1 MKKLKVIVVGGGIGG
16 LSLALSLHQAG
27 FESRVYEAARQLSPL
42 GVGINLQPTA
52 VREFVEL
59 GLGDALAETGIAT
72 RRLNLYNKFGQLIS
86 SEPRG
91 LAAGYRWPQFSIH
104 RGRLQLLLLRAV
116 RERIG
121 HDMFRSGLTFAA
133 FEQMGERVQA
143 RFRNRTS
150 GAEVIDEADLLIG
163 ADGIHSAVRRQLYPT
178 EGSPRFAKQLLW
190 RAAVDADA
198 FLDGLTMVI
207 AGHFHQRIIAYPVA
221 RAAGGKLLTNWICQM
236 TVTEAEPQREDWNRR
251 VARDKVLAAFSGW
264 RFPWLDVP
272 TLVEQSPDIF
282 EFPMVDRDPVSTW
295 TCGRVTL
302 IGDAAHPMQPIGSQ
316 AGSQAVVDAR
326 LLTAALI
333 ATSNPVEALQYYDA
347 TRRPVMNDITLRNR
361 SFGPE
366 AAMQLVEERAPNGF
380 VRIEDVISRHELDS
394 IANSFAAAAGLDVE
408 TVNNGLS
415 FVRPGQQ
422 TAYQSPDV

>member
-1 MKKLKVIVVGGGIGG
+1 MKKMEIIVVGGGIGG
-16 LSLALSLHQAG
+16 LSLALSLHQVG
-27 FESRVYEAARQLSPL
+27 FKVRLYEAVRHLSPL

-52 VREFVEL
+52 VRELLEL

-72 RRLNLYNKFGQLIS
+72 QRLNLYNKFGQLIR

-91 LAAGYRWPQFSIH
+91 LAAGYRWPQYSIH

-121 HDMFRSGLTFAA
+121 HNHFRSGLTFTA
-133 FEQMGERVQA
+133 FEQIGGRVRG
-143 RFRNRTS
+143 RFRDRES
-150 GAEVIDEADLLIG
+150 GAEVID
-163 ADGIHSAVRRQLYPT
+163 IHSAVRRQIYPA
-178 EGSPRFAKQLLW
+178 EGGPCFAKQQLW

-221 RAAGGKLLTNWICQM
+221 AAAGGKLLTNWICQM
-236 TVTEAEPQREDWNRR
+236 TVTEAAPPREDWNRR
-251 VARDKVLAAFSGW
+251 VESDKVLAAFGGW
-264 RFPWLDVP
+264 RFPWLDAP
-272 TLVEQSPDIF
+272 TLIEQSADIY
-282 EFPMVDRDPVSTW
+282 EFPLVDRDPVSTW

-316 AGSQAVVDAR
+316 AGSQAILDAR

-333 ATSNPVEALQYYDA
+333 AISNPVEALQHYDA

-380 VRIEDVISRHELDS
+380 VRIEDVISGHELDS

-415 FVRPGQQ
+415 FVRPSQG
-422 TAYQSPDV
+422 TAYQTPSV